1 MLCLSEQKIH
11 IDGRLLCEN
20 NQEMKYL
27 SYQPPGGGWN
37 NQRVA
42 FENAVVLAKLLNRT
56 LIVHPLAPH
65 QEILRLKRSCKM
77 SAGYE
82 IYNMLPKD
90 KLLPLS
96 KVIDLKELSKLVPVK
111 EVTSSH
117 VEFLKKYKHFR
128 WHRVCHNGLVGMW
141 VDTIPKKTN
150 EQKWKLLQRHME
162 TNLPIY
168 GDLPLYR
175 RICKTEMKQYGN
187 TSVRPVWGIWNEL
200 SNRTEDML
208 YFSEGSLYIR
218 ELLFFDKTT
227 VLNAHEWIMRFIR
240 FAPDIRK
247 RVADV
252 LEAMGHPFN
261 AIHVRRTDHPS
272 SFRIKQDYWLQL
284 LNARD
289 AVNLTKTLYI
299 ATDEEDKTWFK
310 PFSEAEY
317 NLYFAEDFSD
327 QLRLGNVN
335 LAVIQDMLGLC
346 EQLICAHADHFVG
359 SYYST
364 FTMYIKR
371 LRKQLSWKKGMLR
384 KPYTSIVWAG
394 TSDDRQ

>member
-1 MLCLSEQKIH
+1 MLCLSEQKIY

-65 QEILRLKRSCKM
+65 QEILRLKRSRKM

-96 KVIDLKELSKLVPVK
+96 EVIDLKELSKLVPVK

-150 EQKWKLLQRHME
+150 EEKWKLLQRHME
-162 TNLPIY
+162 TNLPIHR
-168 GDLPLYR
+168 DLPLYR

-272 SFRIKQDYWLQL
+272 SFRIKQNYWLQL
-284 LNARD
+284 LNVRD

-299 ATDEEDKTWFK
+299 ATDEGDKTWFK
-310 PFSEAEY
+310 PFNEVGY

>member
-65 QEILRLKRSCKM
+65 QEILRLKRSRKM

-284 LNARD
+284 LNVRD

-310 PFSEAEY
+310 PFNEAGY